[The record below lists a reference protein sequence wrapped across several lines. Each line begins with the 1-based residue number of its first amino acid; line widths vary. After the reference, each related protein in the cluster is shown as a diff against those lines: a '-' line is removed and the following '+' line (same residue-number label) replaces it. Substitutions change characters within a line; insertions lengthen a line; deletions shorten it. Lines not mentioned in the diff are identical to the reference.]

1 MPHGGQ
7 SNGDLRDTAARSGT
21 HSQLLLLDKFLLFV
35 DRIGANADDVDL
47 GPLEEVLLC
56 ARQPCSRLSH
66 SRSCH
71 SAHTGESI
79 PELARF
85 LRAAKGPCIGVN
97 VDMSS

>member
-21 HSQLLLLDKFLLFV
+21 YSQLLLLDKFLLFV
-35 DRIGANADDVDL
+35 DGIGANADDVDL
-47 GPLEEVLLC
+47 GPLEQVFLC
-56 ARQPCSRLSH
+56 ARQPCSRLTH
-66 SRSCH
+66 SQSCH
-71 SAHTGESI
+71 SARTGERI